1 MAKEKKID
9 DIADS
14 EEECS
19 EEECEG
25 HEHSP
30 MHGNPFANLDEETQ
44 RQIQEMQIIEQNLQ
58 QLMMQKQAFQMELNE
73 TELALEELKNSEGD
87 VFKFVGGQVIIKT
100 TREKLDKELKHKK
113 ELIEL
118 RLKNLDKQEEEF
130 TKHVSA
136 LRDDVIR
143 KIQKG

>member
-9 DIADS
+9 EIADS
-14 EEECS
+14 EECS
-19 EEECEG
+19 DEECEEHG
-25 HEHSP
+25 HAH
-30 MHGNPFANLDEETQ
+30 MNGNPFANLDEETQ

-100 TREKLDKELKHKK
+100 TREKLDKEMKHKK